1 MNRYRII
8 CLSIILHLHQFVIA
22 QSNDVIVNNF
32 FQFTNEYK
40 KESLE
45 NLLTDDFELT
55 RTYSTY
61 KNDKSSFLTNY
72 LNYSQL
78 LKGKFTVIN
87 RIHSNEKSI
96 YLAVDSSLFYTL
108 LDIPSPIWKFSFTI
122 LSNKITKIQIDTS
135 DSYTN
140 YLSVLQEKNNQFES
154 WLQQKDLNNGM
165 LTINSSSKLYLEKL
179 EEYSIYRKTNG
190 NKN

>member
-1 MNRYRII
+1 
-8 CLSIILHLHQFVIA
+8 LHQFVIA